1 MKHTTAN
8 GRDLHYLARRMSDG
22 REAQTGQHDQ
32 ALARRPP
39 DALAYPD
46 ALAAPNEGMPAA
58 LARPRLLTPSSTGLR
73 PFPKKAAYALGAGL
87 LVGVVT
93 TRAELDLIKV
103 LAFLVTVVAAC
114 GIGGWAEQRI
124 FHGLVGLTP
133 FKRLTATLFV
143 PLVLL
148 VVATPLAGLLG
159 APFAI
164 AGDRGLAAAAG
175 IMAGLWTA
183 FMAVGTVVMVGIDV
197 VVSAMVKDFRSRV
210 QLAVLGLL
218 AVVVTM
224 SIGFIALGRLV
235 SNLLVARM
243 ASGDIPE
250 DLTVNLGDRVLQ
262 REQIQRLIEVAET
275 TDFLPFVFV
284 LVGAVVTLPSVL
296 SATGK
301 LADAVMERL
310 HPLSEAIEEV
320 TQGRLDLRVEE
331 GGSRDFVRITQ
342 GFNRMVQS
350 LADTLADLDG
360 RNRDLA
366 ELNRATS
373 RFVPFQ
379 FLELL
384 DKESIREIRRGDQ
397 IELDISV
404 MFADIRGFTTMAEAM
419 GPEATFG
426 FINRYLGHM
435 EAAIHR
441 EQGFINDVFGDGI
454 MALFH
459 VGADAAV
466 RASLGMLE
474 ALEAFNRSLAEEG
487 QPSIRIGIGINSG
500 PLMLGTI
507 GGQDR
512 LSCTVIGDPANTAS
526 RTEGMTKLYDASL
539 LITEGTYQRLADPSR
554 YRIREID
561 LVKAKGKAEAIAI
574 YEVLDGEPP
583 DRRGDKITSGEDFT
597 AALARYRTGDFEGAR
612 TLFDRLVHRA
622 PLDGAARLYAERS
635 RDRLEHPDDAWDGI
649 TRLDHK

>member
-1 MKHTTAN
+1 M
-8 GRDLHYLARRMSDG
+8 
-22 REAQTGQHDQ
+22 
-32 ALARRPP
+32 
-39 DALAYPD
+39 
-46 ALAAPNEGMPAA
+46 LAA
-58 LARPRLLTPSSTGLR
+58 S
-73 PFPKKAAYALGAGL
+73 L
-87 LVGVVT
+87 LVGV
-93 TRAELDLIKV
+93 
-103 LAFLVTVVAAC
+103 LAAHLGLEPLKAISFLVSVIAAC

-124 FHGLVGLTP
+124 FHGLVGLP
-133 FKRLTATLFV
+133 PIKRLAASFFV
-143 PLVLL
+143 PVVLL
-148 VVATPLAGLLG
+148 GVATPLAGLLG

-164 AGDRGLAAAAG
+164 AGDEGVAAFAG
-175 IMAGLWTA
+175 VMAGLWTA
-183 FMAVGTVVMVGIDV
+183 FMAVGTAVMVVIDV

-218 AVVVTM
+218 GVVVTM
-224 SIGFIALGRLV
+224 SIGFIALGRFVSRRLV
-235 SNLLVARM
+235 EEM
-243 ASGDIPE
+243 ASGTIPE
-250 DLTVNLGDRVLQ
+250 DLTVNLGDEVLKG
-262 REQIQRLIEVAET
+262 EQVRRLLEVAET
-275 TDFLPFVFV
+275 TDFLAFVFV
-284 LVGAVVTLPSVL
+284 LVGAIITLPSVL
-296 SATGK
+296 SASGK

-310 HPLSEAIEEV
+310 HPLSEAIDEV

-331 GGSRDFVRITQ
+331 GGSRDFVRITE

-350 LADTLADLDG
+350 LADTLADLDR

-366 ELNRATS
+366 DLNRATS

-404 MFADIRGFTTMAEAM
+404 MFADIRGFTTMAETM

-441 EQGFINDVFGDGI
+441 EQGFINEVLGDGI

-466 RASLGMLE
+466 RAALGMLE
-474 ALEAFNRSLAEEG
+474 ALESLNRALAEEG
-487 QPSIRIGIGINSG
+487 QTPIHIGIGINSG

-512 LSCTVIGDPANTAS
+512 LSCTVIGDPANTAA

-539 LITEGTYQRLADPSR
+539 LITEGTFERLADPSQ
-554 YRIREID
+554 YRIREVD
-561 LVKAKGKAEAIAI
+561 RVMAKGKTKAIAI
-574 YEVLDGEPP
+574 YEVLDGEPG
-583 DRRGDKITSGEDFT
+583 DRLEDKRATASDFSAALALYRRGDFGE
-597 AALARYRTGDFEGAR
+597 AA
-612 TLFDRLVHRA
+612 TLFDSVVTRA
-622 PLDGAARLYAERS
+622 PLDGAARLYAQRCRDEKERRS
-635 RDRLEHPDDAWDGI
+635 VDWDGV